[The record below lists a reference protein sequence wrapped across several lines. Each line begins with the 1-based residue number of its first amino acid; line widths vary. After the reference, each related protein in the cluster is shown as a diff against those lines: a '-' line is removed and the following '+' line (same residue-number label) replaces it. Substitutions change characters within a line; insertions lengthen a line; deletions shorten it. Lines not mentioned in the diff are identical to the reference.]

1 MNSNKSKISC
11 KQGFTLIELLVVV
24 LIIGILAAVAVPQ
37 YQKAVL
43 KSRFATVKE
52 MAQSLANAEEVYY
65 LANGKYTADFEA
77 LDIDLP
83 PSEEEETDEATYSL
97 RTFKNWSCRIYHG
110 TTDSYANCGILKD
123 GNNIMSYQVYM
134 QHGTVD
140 YVGQRWC
147 VSASTD
153 LTSLANQVCKNETG
167 KQEPTAK
174 YSGAAWKV
182 WVY

>member
-1 MNSNKSKISC
+1 MKHKHIRR
-11 KQGFTLIELLVVV
+11 GFTLIELLVVV

-65 LANGKYTADFEA
+65 LANGKYTANFDA

-83 PSEEEETDEATYSL
+83 PSEEEETDETTYSL
-97 RTFKNWSCRIYHG
+97 RIFKNWQCRIYHG
-110 TTDSYANCGILKD
+110 TTNSYANCGILKD
-123 GNNIMSYQVYM
+123 GNGIMGYQVYM
-134 QHGTVD
+134 QHGTAA

-147 VSASTD
+147 VSVSVD
-153 LTSLANQVCKNETG
+153 LTSLANQVCKSETG
-167 KQEPTAK
+167 KQEPSAK
-174 YSGAAWKV
+174 DSGATWKV

>member
-1 MNSNKSKISC
+1 MKKTSC
-11 KQGFTLIELLVVV
+11 KRGFTLIELLVVV

-83 PSEEEETDEATYSL
+83 PSQDEEKGENSSYKNFGTWKCFLKGKTGYVSCGVLKNDESVISL
-97 RTFKNWSCRIYHG
+97 QIYLSHSIVVYKN
-110 TTDSYANCGILKD
+110 D
-123 GNNIMSYQVYM
+123 
-134 QHGTVD
+134 
-140 YVGQRWC
+140 RWC
-147 VSASTD
+147 VTQTTD
-153 LTSLANQVCKNETG
+153 LSALPNQVCKSETN
-167 KQEPTAK
+167 KETPWEEQ
-174 YSGAAWKV
+174 SGATWKV